1 MNRLLSIKGF
11 TAAVQ
16 YDPEIELFRGEFLGL
31 RGGADFYAP
40 DEAELHTEGERSLR
54 VFLRLCAED
63 GAEPRRDFTGRIA
76 LEVSP
81 DLHERLSVLAEA
93 SGRDLQD
100 WLREILQQKAAE
112 EGSPPRP
119 DGPA

>member
-16 YDPEIELFRGEFLGL
+16 YDPEIKLFRGEFLGL

-40 DEAELHTEGERSLR
+40 DEEALHREGECSLQ
-54 VFLRLCAED
+54 VFLKMCAQD

-76 LEVSP
+76 LDVSP
-81 DLHERLSVLAEA
+81 NLHERLSVLAEA
-93 SGRDLQD
+93 SGKELQD
-100 WLREILQQKAAE
+100 WVREILQQTVEQA
-112 EGSPPRP
+112 GTDQPG
-119 DGPA
+119 D